1 MDKAL
6 RLKLVNILKLAKE
19 FDTAYSAENRAWF
32 SGKILDQLASSTPP
46 TPDPDL
52 EKKAAEII
60 KKANERVKADR
71 DFTLQLKLDPPK
83 DKLERKNIQARVEAI
98 YGAIAQNK
106 DFAET
111 SFDAARRFIVK
122 RRYRGITR
130 MVHHINPNSNG
141 FMRYPGECPS
151 AGGMRLNKF
160 ARSSWTA
167 ARPTSAVPLKLQ
179 SGIGSDAD
187 FAAELIF
194 TSAFPVA
201 CDGNLLDCGNG
212 TGCVLM
218 DTLFEAADAKKLF
231 AKINSRDPQHL
242 LVINPTFRLDP
253 KQQQPNFLFE
263 DDTQPEKLF
272 SKQLVAEE
280 DFQIGDHVYLFN
292 HGLYPNLDPLGA
304 WSGEHA
310 LVTQCGN
317 RKPGDSKGF
326 LYSGHGLGEPTTIEK
341 LYDELIKILQ
351 TFIHRTYVIA
361 DLYFS
366 FRSGKISIPAAD
378 QETKTFKLG
387 PDPKA
392 PSVVAHRLFNTVTYP
407 DYRLPPSGGKPVMAT
422 EGTEHL
428 PLIIF
433 EIPEQ
438 KLIGIAPRLRDN
450 TIEIQANF
458 MSKMTVLKRTVD
470 PPAGGNVFDKTL
482 WQLTF
487 VNTETFKADL
497 FPLFSGKGGAL
508 KQLERSDMPKSK
520 FGRRKPTDVGADT
533 TRPTADTST
542 TYIQFLRNAGAI
554 P

>member
-1 MDKAL
+1 MDKVL

-19 FDTAYSAENRAWF
+19 FDAAYSAENRAWF
-32 SGKILDQLASSTPP
+32 CGKILDQLASATPP
-46 TPDPDL
+46 TPDADL
-52 EKKAAEII
+52 QTKAAEII

-71 DFTLQLKLDPPK
+71 DFTLQLTIDPPK
-83 DKLERKNIQARVEAI
+83 DKLERKNIVGRVETI

-111 SFDAARRFIVK
+111 SFDAARQFIVK

-130 MVHHINPNSNG
+130 MIHHINPNSNG
-141 FMRYPGECPS
+141 FMRYPIECPS

-160 ARSSWTA
+160 ARSFWTA
-167 ARPTSAVPLKLQ
+167 AKPPSPVPLKLQ
-179 SGIGSDAD
+179 SGITKDVD
-187 FAAELIF
+187 FAVEQIF
-194 TSAFPVA
+194 ISAFPTVA

-218 DTLFEAADAKKLF
+218 DTLFEAANAKKLF
-231 AKINSRDPQHL
+231 EKIHSRNPQHL
-242 LVINPTFRLDP
+242 LVINPTFRLD
-253 KQQQPNFLFE
+253 KQPNFLFE
-263 DDTQPEKLF
+263 DDTQAEKLF

-280 DFQIGDHVYLFN
+280 DLQIGDHVYLFN
-292 HGLYPNLDPLGA
+292 HGLYPNLLPLGA

-317 RKPGDSKGF
+317 RKPGDTKGF

-341 LYDELIKILQ
+341 LYDELITTLQ

-361 DLYFS
+361 DLYFR

-387 PDPKA
+387 SDPKA
-392 PSVVAHRLFNTVTYP
+392 PTVVAHRLFKTVTFT
-407 DYRLPPSGGKPVMAT
+407 DYSAAPKGGKPVT
-422 EGTEHL
+422 FSEGTEHL

-438 KLIGIAPRLRDN
+438 KMIGIAPRLADN
-450 TIEIQANF
+450 TIEFQVNL

-470 PPAGGNVFDKTL
+470 PPAGGNVFEKTL
-482 WQLTF
+482 WQLPF
-487 VNTETFKADL
+487 IDTETFTQKT

-508 KQLERSDMPKSK
+508 KQIERSDMPKSK

-533 TRPTADTST
+533 TRPTADTSA